1 MVKIN
6 GEGLLFEE
14 EEIQSLWGINGY
26 GVGLVG
32 TVITR

>member
-6 GEGLLFEE
+6 GEGLLFE